1 MEKPRILHFLTPLP
15 NLSPFDVNMAYDAGF
30 EVAGYTNI
38 TLGELTALTQDAMFS
53 RAPQDAAKTVLFIGG
68 RDAMLALDMAEA
80 AKKAMFPPFQISV
93 FADPSGAFTTAAAMV
108 AVAEK
113 HLVKRGGRLEGAKV
127 TVYGA
132 KGVVGG
138 VVGIICAE
146 AGADVTLAGYDRSD
160 VVPKKAEA
168 FQQRFGKK
176 FRVADGSNEDGRRAA
191 LAEADMVF
199 VAARAGTQVLSRGDL
214 AAARR
219 LKVAADVNAVPPA
232 GIEGVSAQA
241 DGEPLGVGEG
251 AVGLGALA
259 VGNIKF
265 RVQHGLLRRLHDA
278 DKAAIFDFRD
288 AYRLAHDLIAGA

>member
-1 MEKPRILHFLTPLP
+1 MEKPRILHFLTPLA

-30 EVAGYTNI
+30 AVAGYTNI
-38 TLGELTALTQDAMFS
+38 SLGETTALTQDAMFS

-80 AKKAMFPPFQISV
+80 AKKAMFPPFEISV

-127 TVYGA
+127 AVYGA

-146 AGADVTLAGYDRSD
+146 AGADVTLLGYDRSD

-168 FQQRFGKK
+168 FRQRFGRPFKA
-176 FRVADGSNEDGRRAA
+176 ADGSSEEGRRAA

-199 VAARAGTQVLSRGDL
+199 VAAKAGVQVLSRGEL

-232 GIEGVSAQA
+232 GIEGVAAQA
-241 DGEPLGVGEG
+241 DGEALGVGEG

-278 DKAAIFDFRD
+278 EKAMILDFRD
-288 AYRLAHDLIAGA
+288 AYRLARDLTATA